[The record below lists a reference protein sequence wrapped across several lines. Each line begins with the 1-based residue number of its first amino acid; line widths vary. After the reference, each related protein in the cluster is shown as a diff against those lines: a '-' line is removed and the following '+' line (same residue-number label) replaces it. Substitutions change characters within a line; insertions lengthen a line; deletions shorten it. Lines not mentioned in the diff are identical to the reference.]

1 MHKRNETILENYKR
15 LAKTISQTFGRN
27 CEVAIHDF
35 GLLPNSLLHIEGV
48 VTNRKLGAPITD
60 LVVRALKRYGDDV
73 EDINNYSA
81 TTADGRHLKSSTSF
95 IRGHD
100 GKVIGAFCVNFD
112 ISSFMNAKAAIEE
125 FMKTSD
131 SQRDQETFASSLGET
146 VDSLIAQ
153 AVATM
158 GKHPSAMSKEE
169 KVHFVGILE
178 EQGGFLLK
186 GAVEQVARV
195 MAISKFTVYNYIK
208 SIRAK
213 KDKTSNKGGK
223 AIGN

>member
-146 VDSLIAQ
+146 VDSLIA
-153 AVATM
+153 
-158 GKHPSAMSKEE
+158 K
-169 KVHFVGILE
+169 
-178 EQGGFLLK
+178 
-186 GAVEQVARV
+186 R
-195 MAISKFTVYNYIK
+195 K
-208 SIRAK
+208 SILWASLKSKGDSCSRARSNRLRGSWASPSLRSIIISRVFDPK
-213 KDKTSNKGGK
+213 KEKTSNKGGK